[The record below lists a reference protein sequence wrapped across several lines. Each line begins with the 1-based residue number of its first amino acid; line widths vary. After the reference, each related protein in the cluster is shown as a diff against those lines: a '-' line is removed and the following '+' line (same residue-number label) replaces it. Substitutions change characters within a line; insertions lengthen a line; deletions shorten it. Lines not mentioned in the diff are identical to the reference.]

1 MNNPFDQQ
9 APEEPVANIMEK
21 MQESVSQYQ
30 QQAQSA
36 VEESYASESAIP
48 GVASGNSNKK
58 KLLLLAALVGVL
70 LIGGLAF
77 FLLSSDSSELPAPE
91 LSQPV
96 PPVAPVAPIAP
107 PADATA
113 PLAPVVPAPTSD
125 AALPTGPLQD
135 ALPAAAVHPCEQH
148 MIDYAN
154 QNGADAK
161 AYVEQNQ
168 AYLAECKKAM
178 EAGAK

>member
-9 APEEPVANIMEK
+9 PPEVPVVNIMEK

-36 VEESYASESAIP
+36 VEANYGAESAVP
-48 GVASGNSNKK
+48 GVASGNSKK
-58 KLLLLAALVGVL
+58 KILLLAVLVGVL